1 MDELVLKNKPKST
14 TAEEIRVIRTN
25 IEFSLKLKKEKTIL
39 ITSSVPR
46 EGKSFISS
54 NLATSFAQK
63 GLKVLLVDSDLRL
76 GRLHKIFKVSNQ
88 KGFSDLLVDDS
99 TRAYKPYIKPTKIEN
114 LSLITRGTI
123 PPNPS
128 ELLDSENVQKFINT
142 VESKYDI
149 IIFDGTPINGLTD
162 SLVLTKYVDKV
173 AIVSAANYT
182 KANILDNTIRS
193 LKNLNIEIAGI
204 ILNKLPKAKN
214 VSYYNGY
221 YGKTYTSK

>member
-25 IEFSLKLKKEKTIL
+25 IEFSLKLKKEKTVL

-54 NLATSFAQK
+54 NLAISFAQK
-63 GLKVLLVDSDLRL
+63 GLKVLLVDSDLRV
-76 GRLHKIFKVSNQ
+76 GRLHKIFRVSNQ
-88 KGFSDLLVDDS
+88 KGFSDLLVDD
-99 TRAYKPYIKPTKIEN
+99 TTKTYKPYIKSTKIEN
-114 LSLITRGTI
+114 LFLITRGTV

-142 VESKYDI
+142 VQSKFDI

-162 SLVLTKYVDKV
+162 SLVLSKYVDKV
-173 AIVSAANYT
+173 AVVSAANYT

-193 LKNLNIEIAGI
+193 LKNLNAEISGI
-204 ILNKLPKAKN
+204 ILNKLPQAKN
-214 VSYYNGY
+214 VSYYKGY
-221 YGKTYTSK
+221 YGKSYTTK